1 MGELII
7 INQEIIMSISV
18 NTNVNSLLAQDY
30 LTNNQ
35 NGLSQALNRLSSGLR
50 INDAKDDAAGL
61 AVAQIMQENST
72 AYRQGSRNG
81 NDGISLIQTAQS
93 AMNDTLSILQRMRE
107 IADQGANGTYS
118 TTDLSNL
125 NTEFQALDNEV
136 NRVANSVNFNGISLL
151 NNSTGSLSIQVGTG
165 NTSNDRL
172 TLTLTNATTGSA
184 GLNIASLDVTSNGNA
199 QSALDTLNTAIQTV
213 TTGLAQLG
221 ANESNL
227 QAAVAGNDMV
237 ATDLESA
244 KSRIMDAD
252 FAAES
257 GNLAKFN
264 ILNQS
269 NIAMLS
275 QANSTPGMVMK
286 LLQG

>member
-1 MGELII
+1 
-7 INQEIIMSISV
+7 MSIAI

-30 LTNNQ
+30 LTDNQ
-35 NGLSQALNRLSSGLR
+35 SGLSQALNRLSSGLR

-72 AYRQGSRNG
+72 ALRQGSRNG

-93 AMNDTLSILQRMRE
+93 AMTDSLNILQRMRE
-107 IADQGANGTYS
+107 LADQGSSGTYS
-118 TTDLSNL
+118 STDLANL
-125 NTEFQALDNEV
+125 DTEFQALNNEI

-151 NNSTGSLSIQVGTG
+151 DNSTGSVSIQVGTG
-165 NTSNDRL
+165 NTANDSL
-172 TLTLTNATTGSA
+172 TINLTNTTTGSL
-184 GLNIASLDVTSNGNA
+184 GINIASLDVLTNA
-199 QSALDTLNTAIQTV
+199 DAKTALGTLDTAIQTV
-213 TTGLAQLG
+213 TTGLAEFG
-221 ANESNL
+221 ASESNL
-227 QAAVAGNDMV
+227 GVAVSGNDSF

-244 KSRIMDAD
+244 KSRILDAD

-269 NIAMLS
+269 NVAMLA
-275 QANSTPGMVMK
+275 QANSSPGLVLQ
-286 LLQG
+286 LLKG

>member
-1 MGELII
+1 
-7 INQEIIMSISV
+7 
-18 NTNVNSLLAQDY
+18 
-30 LTNNQ
+30 
-35 NGLSQALNRLSSGLR
+35 
-50 INDAKDDAAGL
+50 
-61 AVAQIMQENST
+61 
-72 AYRQGSRNG
+72 
-81 NDGISLIQTAQS
+81 
-93 AMNDTLSILQRMRE
+93 MNDTLSILQRMRE